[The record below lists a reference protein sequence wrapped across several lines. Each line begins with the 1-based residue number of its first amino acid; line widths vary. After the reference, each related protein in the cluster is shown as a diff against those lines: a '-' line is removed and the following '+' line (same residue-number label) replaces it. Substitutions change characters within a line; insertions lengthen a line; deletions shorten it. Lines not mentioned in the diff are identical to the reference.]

1 MEPDTIYKL
10 VDNNAQLVE
19 AVDNENKAEI
29 DNKIKINWIFGLIK
43 FLI

>member
-1 MEPDTIYKL
+1 MEHDTIYKL
-10 VDNNAQLVE
+10 VDNSAQLVE

-29 DNKIKINWIFGLIK
+29 DNKIKNNWTFGLIK